1 MTVHGVPLMPGKR
14 VNTKLIHHP
23 PGRLTIFIAVMIFVH
38 GKSEFFYTQKRLFGF
53 QRIRFLYMPKSSAY
67 FPNEMIP
74 NKIMV
79 KYFYIRIR
87 KRIEK

>member
-23 PGRLTIFIAVMIFVH
+23 PGRLNIFIAVMIFVH

-53 QRIRFLYMPKSSAY
+53 QRIRFMYKPKSTAY
-67 FPNEMIP
+67 YAIT

-87 KRIEK
+87 KHIEK